1 MGNPAG
7 VRKKKRE
14 KRRKRHE
21 TRLFAKIMAEH
32 DAVAAASGGKAVGVS
47 TPDHARSPN
56 ATQP

>member
-21 TRLFAKIMAEH
+21 NRLFAKLM
-32 DAVAAASGGKAVGVS
+32 AVAGVPVG
-47 TPDHARSPN
+47 TAPAGAPG
-56 ATQP
+56 APAPTAKQA